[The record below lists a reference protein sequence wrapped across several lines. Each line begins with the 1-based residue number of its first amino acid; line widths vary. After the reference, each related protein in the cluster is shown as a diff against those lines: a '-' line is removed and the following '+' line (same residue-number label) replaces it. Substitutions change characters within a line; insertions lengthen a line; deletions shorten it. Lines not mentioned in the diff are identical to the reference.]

1 MTPDELDALLED
13 VQPEDV
19 LEYPGAVVH
28 LGDCL
33 DVLRAMPDESVDAI
47 VTDPPYGLAELRPA
61 VVADAL
67 QAWGSGDRER
77 VPDARGFMGHRWDA
91 FVPPPA
97 VWDECLRVLK
107 PGGHLVAFAGARTHD
122 LMGLSI
128 RLAGFE
134 IRDGLA
140 WLYASGFP
148 KGPNLDEAMADHLAG
163 NTATPDRLHPRIRE
177 VTAYLKA
184 ARDAAG
190 WTNSRINA
198 LFGRKGMASHWT
210 TAGTQPACPSLAEWA
225 KLKEVLAPHLGD
237 DLDELVQEVA
247 ATNRPDDWG
256 QRESD
261 HFLETLGSRKGPA
274 DERDWSTSLK
284 PAFEPVTLARKP
296 LARVPGRALS
306 VQVNVRMHGTG
317 GLNIGANRTDEGRWP
332 ANVVMDELQAGELG
346 APSRWFFCPKP
357 GRDERPAYW
366 TPTCNCETVKPCQE
380 QSPQRDTAGSSTADA
395 TAWSTTS
402 SGKSTTAPSPTAS
415 TSTTE
420 TATSSTT
427 GSRTFSSSLDSN
439 TSGSTPGVSSAT
451 GSGGSPAGSAG
462 STSQSSPNT
471 GTSAPKAGPSTGGAA
486 LAMSRMSSKPRSC
499 AVCGAD
505 WKKNVHST
513 VKPLA
518 LMRWLVRL
526 VTPPGG
532 VVLDPFSGSGSTL
545 EAAVLEGFDVVGVE
559 REPRYL
565 PLIEQRLE
573 RATVD
578 PEEDLL
584 GVADDAPG
592 A

>member
-1 MTPDELDALLED
+1 MTPDELDELDALLED

-19 LEYPGAVVH
+19 IEYPGAVVH

-67 QAWGSGDRER
+67 QAWGAGDRER

-163 NTATPDRLHPRIRE
+163 NTATPDGLHPRIRE

-190 WTNSRINA
+190 WTNPRIDA
-198 LFGRKGMASHWT
+198 LFGRKGMAGHWT

-256 QRESD
+256 RRESD

-274 DERDWSTSLK
+274 DGRSWSTSLK
-284 PAFEPVTLARKP
+284 PAFEPITLARKP
-296 LARVPGRALS
+296 LARISGRALS
-306 VQVNVRMHGTG
+306 VRANVREHGTG
-317 GLNIGANRTDEGRWP
+317 ALNIGANRTDGGRWP
-332 ANVVMDELQAGELG
+332 ANVILDEVQAAALDEQSGVSKSSRRVGRRSGKADVTAIGKFAGQESVTMGYDDEGG
-346 APSRWFFCPKP
+346 ASRFFYCAKPSKA
-357 GRDERPAYW
+357 ERPVA
-366 TPTCNCETVKPCQE
+366 
-380 QSPQRDTAGSSTADA
+380 AD
-395 TAWSTTS
+395 
-402 SGKSTTAPSPTAS
+402 
-415 TSTTE
+415 
-420 TATSSTT
+420 
-427 GSRTFSSSLDSN
+427 
-439 TSGSTPGVSSAT
+439 
-451 GSGGSPAGSAG
+451 
-462 STSQSSPNT
+462 
-471 GTSAPKAGPSTGGAA
+471 GTRHP
-486 LAMSRMSSKPRSC
+486 
-499 AVCGAD
+499 
-505 WKKNVHST
+505 T

-584 GVADDAPG
+584 GVADDALG